1 MDLEKSK
8 GLVRGGRRE
17 SLLGSCLIK
26 LSFAPSDEK
35 NQTVLLCAGGTLMG
49 FNSAGMH
56 TLIFAR
62 RGVRQ
67 TTSLTFLICI

>member
-1 MDLEKSK
+1 
-8 GLVRGGRRE
+8 LVRGGGRE

-35 NQTVLLCAGGTLMG
+35 NQTVLLRGGGTLTD

-56 TLIFAR
+56 TLILAR

-67 TTSLTFLICI
+67 TMSLTFLICI